1 VRRLLLVLVVLLGL
15 VAITGLRWSPRTPS
29 SVIESVCGWNADR
42 TQPEDRLLAPLARRT
57 DGSIAVLGT
66 DELGRPL
73 GLRLW
78 LALGTSLA
86 IAGAG
91 AAVAVALGTAIGTT
105 SGLAGGRTDAVLMR
119 LTEVTAGVPAVL
131 VIMVL
136 VAALRDWGAWLL
148 FAGMGLLFWQSI
160 ARLVRARVLRLK
172 AEPYVE
178 AARALGAPAWHRIR
192 RHVLPGVWPTV
203 GTAGTLLL
211 PRLILLESLVAYL
224 GVSGDATPHSFGRI
238 IAGVT
243 ATLTPLSPSW
253 WPVIVPCVA
262 LACAVLVI
270 NLALDQDDLS
280 R

>member
-1 VRRLLLVLVVLLGL
+1 MHRLLLVLVITLGL
-15 VAITGLRWSPRTPS
+15 VAAAGIRPDPRAPS
-29 SVIESVCGWNADR
+29 SVVEMISGLHADQ
-42 TQPEDRLLAPLARRT
+42 TAPPDRLLAPGGLRQ
-57 DGSIAVLGT
+57 DGTRVLLGT
-66 DELGRPL
+66 DELGRSL

-91 AAVAVALGTAIGTT
+91 AVVAVILGTAIGTT
-105 SGLAGGRTDAVLMR
+105 AGLAGGRVDALLMR
-119 LTEVTAGVPAVL
+119 ATEVTAGVPAVL

-160 ARLVRARVLRLK
+160 ARLVRARVLRLR

-203 GTAGTLLL
+203 GTAGTLLV

-224 GVSGDATPHSFGRI
+224 GVSGDSTPHSFGRI
-238 IAGVT
+238 ISGVT
-243 ATLTPLSPSW
+243 STLTPLSTSW

-262 LACAVLVI
+262 LACAVLLV
-270 NLALDQDDLS
+270 NLALEQDDPV